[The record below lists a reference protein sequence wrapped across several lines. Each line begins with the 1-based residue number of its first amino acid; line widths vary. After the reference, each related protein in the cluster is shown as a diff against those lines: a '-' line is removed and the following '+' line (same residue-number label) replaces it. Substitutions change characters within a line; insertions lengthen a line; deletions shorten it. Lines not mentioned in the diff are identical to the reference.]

1 MHNIKKTILF
11 LSFCFAVKADDFKSF
26 TATFIEGYADESVT
40 SVTMEDQYK
49 LLDAPEVL
57 VNSIVLRASQ
67 IDRDTFQ
74 FKPLGKY
81 IYRIESDDFNRMLF
95 LEQQNIKE
103 SPLRLVR
110 LGKDGKYAVTDGSI
124 IISYIDSQLIFELV
138 NELGLEVVSHLPR
151 INVISVKT
159 SNFNE
164 LYDLLE
170 TLQNNNNVKQAYLD
184 IERQELQPR

>member
-11 LSFCFAVKADDFKSF
+11 LSFCFVVKADDFTS
-26 TATFIEGYADESVT
+26 TSATFIEGYADESLT
-40 SVTMEDQYK
+40 ISDEYK
-49 LLDAPEVL
+49 KLNVPEVM

-67 IDRDTFQ
+67 IERNTFE

-81 IYRIESDDFNRMLF
+81 IYRIESDDVNRMLF

-103 SPLRLVR
+103 SSLRLVR
-110 LGKDGKYAVTDGSI
+110 LSKAGKYAVTDGSI
-124 IISYIDSQLIFELV
+124 IISYIESQPIFELV

-151 INVISVKT
+151 VNVISVKT

-164 LYDLLE
+164 LNELLE
-170 TLQNNNNVKQAYLD
+170 DLQNNINVRQAYLD
-184 IERQELQPR
+184 IDRQELQPR